1 MPPMKI
7 LKYSV
12 AILLAISG
20 FSAYALNFYPQ
31 KYIQNPTAAEKKVKW
46 SNMEW
51 GNSHDFDTNMPKGFK
66 PGPFDEV
73 HLRHYGQ
80 TVTVDEDVSIG
91 VLGLGLGCLFESTK
105 HTIKVRYNALLPITN
120 NSRMRL
126 DSCTLEVGRM
136 WEFWLPPDATSA
148 GTGTVDL
155 IDTTA
160 TVKGDFFSVFHNVF
174 DNFKQNSPGGA
185 RINLTGK
192 TTLSIAGVILDDFYK
207 TRPNLTFKF
216 TFTEK
221 DGNVPNLKISKR
233 SDITE
238 CVFDL
243 VLTSNVKTG
252 RYPII
257 THENR
262 LSPSTYRNFMV
273 NGSKH
278 TIGEQI
284 SVGGKTAVLEFEGKD
299 RNSQDKNCLVL
310 VVK

>member
-66 PGPFDEV
+66 PGQFDGV

-80 TVTVDEDVSIG
+80 TVTVDEDISIG
-91 VLGLGLGCLFESTK
+91 TLGLGMGCLFESTK
-105 HTIKVRYNALLPITN
+105 HTIKVRYNALLPLVGT
-120 NSRMRL
+120 SRMRL
-126 DSCTLEVGRM
+126 DNCTLEVGRM